1 MKIRYIYTMLIALF
15 AMAAANAQQD
25 PNYTF
30 YRYNM
35 NLINPA
41 YAGAGEHTEV
51 GLDVRS
57 QWANVQG
64 APETQSL
71 FFGTPMGKNVGLGV
85 SIINDKTF
93 IESQVWLALDFS
105 YRLQISD
112 GTNLFFGIKAGVN
125 SYKANTDGLIT
136 YGIQS
141 DPSLMDIKGSFNP
154 NIGTGIYLRSNAF
167 FASLSAPKILSL
179 DRLEDDNGLA
189 KLRKDRVQLYA
200 AAGYD
205 FILSGD
211 MILKPSAIVRYV
223 DSAPISVNLTTA
235 LTLGERFEVGGAYR
249 LNEGIGGFFIFKV
262 SEWLNLGYAYES
274 AFERP
279 VTNLDNGT
287 HEILFNLKL

>member
-1 MKIRYIYTMLIALF
+1 MKIRDIYTLLIALF
-15 AMAAANAQQD
+15 AMAAASAQQD

-41 YAGAGEHTEV
+41 YAGAGEHTEI
-51 GLDVRS
+51 GLDMRS

-85 SIINDKTF
+85 SIINGKTF

-105 YRLQISD
+105 YRLKISD
-112 GTNLFFGIKAGVN
+112 GTDLFFGIKAGVN

-154 NIGTGIYLRSNAF
+154 NIGTGIYLKSNAF
-167 FASLSAPKILSL
+167 FASLSAPKILSIN
-179 DRLEDDNGLA
+179 RLGDDNGLA
-189 KLRKDRVQLYA
+189 KLRKDRVHLYA
-200 AAGYD
+200 ASGYD
-205 FILSGD
+205 FILSGG
-211 MILKPSAIVRYV
+211 MTLKPSAIVRYV

-235 LTLGERFEVGGAYR
+235 LTLGERFEVGGAYL

-262 SEWLNLGYAYES
+262 SEWFNLGYAYES
-274 AFERP
+274 AFESP
-279 VTNLDNGT
+279 VANLNNGT